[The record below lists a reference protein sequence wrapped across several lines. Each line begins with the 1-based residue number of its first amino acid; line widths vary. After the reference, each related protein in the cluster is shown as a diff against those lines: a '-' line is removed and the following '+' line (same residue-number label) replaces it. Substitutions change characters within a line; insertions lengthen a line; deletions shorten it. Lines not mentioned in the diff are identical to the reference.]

1 VLHEALK
8 FNSAR
13 VASNADRTRLC
24 YVRIAH
30 QDEAAGAAD
39 ATALGDEATDSESTT
54 PDILE
59 NAEPNLTRNLIDLL
73 WGEWKM
79 VEQQIEKLSLELQP
93 NDA

>member
-1 VLHEALK
+1 
-8 FNSAR
+8 
-13 VASNADRTRLC
+13 
-24 YVRIAH
+24 
-30 QDEAAGAAD
+30 
-39 ATALGDEATDSESTT
+39 LGDEATDSESTT

-59 NAEPNLTRNLIDLL
+59 NAEANLTRNLIDLL